1 MKNNI
6 TNDQIIQSARRQ
18 RQAVDSQM
26 SVAPWQ
32 PRHRQSRTIAAI
44 IAVAASLVSFIAG
57 YGIRG
62 KVSLPE
68 AQPLAQSIVVQHDT
82 TTVHHRDTTFRR
94 DSVYIR
100 EWIKGDTVYI
110 EKYKDR
116 YVFRDRWRDS
126 ISVREVHDTTAVEVK
141 VEKNLSWSQ
150 KAKIG
155 AFPWL
160 LLAFIGALVWIFR
173 KYLF

>member
-32 PRHRQSRTIAAI
+32 PRRRQSRTIAAI
-44 IAVAASLVSFIAG
+44 IAIAASLVSFIAG

-62 KVSLPE
+62 KASQPE

-82 TTVHHRDTTFRR
+82 IMQVETVRDTIYQTRVVTR
-94 DSVYIR
+94 YAQPVIAQQTTDSQPSSP
-100 EWIKGDTVYI
+100 DQQ
-110 EKYKDR
+110 
-116 YVFRDRWRDS
+116 
-126 ISVREVHDTTAVEVK
+126 
-141 VEKNLSWSQ
+141 LSSEEM
-150 KAKIG
+150 ACSMLCDDI
-155 AFPWL
+155 PYE
-160 LLAFIGALVWIFR
+160 LLATP
-173 KYLF
+173 